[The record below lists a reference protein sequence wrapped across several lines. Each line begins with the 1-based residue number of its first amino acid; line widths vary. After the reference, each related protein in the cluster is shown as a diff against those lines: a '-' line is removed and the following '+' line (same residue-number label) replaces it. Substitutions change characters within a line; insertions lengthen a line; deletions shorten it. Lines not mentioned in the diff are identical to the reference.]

1 MVSVSSRED
10 YNFFERYLVPD
21 TVLLETGSVHC
32 LLPPP
37 RRSMRSSPLL
47 PGLLLLLVISSLP
60 GCRRAEIRQYTV
72 ERLKTD
78 RTLAALVPDKT
89 TAWYFKL
96 TGPAERVAD
105 REQDF
110 RTLVQSIQLVDNAP
124 PQWNLPNDWIQQP
137 GEGMRYATLQ
147 YSKDG
152 NPLELTVI
160 PLPIGDLP
168 FDEYLL
174 QNINRWRKEL
184 KLKPLA
190 LAEIQAGSETME
202 LANTTATLVNLLG
215 SRDKRQRPPFMDNPP
230 PAPGGDMEK
239 SNGGVTFTAPENWEP
254 STLSQLRKAA
264 FRVQDDNQ
272 QVEITIIDLAAQAG
286 SLLPN
291 INRWR
296 GQVGLAEVDQQ
307 QMERQL
313 KEMAVGDVQ
322 GSFVTLQAPEGAE
335 KQQTILGVIAVRGAR
350 SWFIKLSGDTELAK
364 QETENFLQFVSS
376 IRFDN

>member
-1 MVSVSSRED
+1 LS
-10 YNFFERYLVPD
+10 
-21 TVLLETGSVHC
+21 
-32 LLPPP
+32 
-37 RRSMRSSPLL
+37 
-47 PGLLLLLVISSLP
+47 GLLLLLVISSLP
-60 GCRRAEIRQYTV
+60 GCRRGEIRRYTV

-78 RTLAALVPDKT
+78 RTLAALIPDKT

-96 TGPAERVAD
+96 TGPAERVAN

-110 RTLVQSIQLVDNAP
+110 RALVRSIKLVDNAP
-124 PQWNLPNDWIQQP
+124 PQWNLPNDWVQQP

-152 NPLELTVI
+152 PPLELTVI

-168 FDEYLL
+168 FGEYLL

-184 KLKPLA
+184 KLKPLES
-190 LAEIQAGSETME
+190 AELEAGSETIK

-215 SRDKRQRPPFMDNPP
+215 SRDKRQRPPFMDSPP
-230 PAPGGDMEK
+230 VAPGGDMEK

-307 QMERQL
+307 QMESEL
-313 KEMAVGDVQ
+313 VEVTVGDVK
-322 GSFVTLQAPEGAE
+322 GSYVKLLAPEGAE
-335 KQQTILGVIAVRGAR
+335 KQQAILGVIAVRGAR
-350 SWFIKLSGDTELAK
+350 SWFVKLSGDTPLAER
-364 QETENFLQFVSS
+364 ETENFMNFVAT
-376 IRFDN
+376 IGFDN

>member
-1 MVSVSSRED
+1 M
-10 YNFFERYLVPD
+10 
-21 TVLLETGSVHC
+21 
-32 LLPPP
+32 
-37 RRSMRSSPLL
+37 
-47 PGLLLLLVISSLP
+47 
-60 GCRRAEIRQYTV
+60 
-72 ERLKTD
+72 
-78 RTLAALVPDKT
+78 
-89 TAWYFKL
+89 
-96 TGPAERVAD
+96 
-105 REQDF
+105 
-110 RTLVQSIQLVDNAP
+110 
-124 PQWNLPNDWIQQP
+124 
-137 GEGMRYATLQ
+137 
-147 YSKDG
+147 
-152 NPLELTVI
+152 
-160 PLPIGDLP
+160 
-168 FDEYLL
+168 
-174 QNINRWRKEL
+174 
-184 KLKPLA
+184 KPLA

-230 PAPGGDMEK
+230 AAPGGDMEK
-239 SNGGVTFTAPENWEP
+239 SSGGVTFTAPENWEP

-264 FRVQDDNQ
+264 FRVQVDNQ

-307 QMERQL
+307 QMESQL